1 MRDWLSH
8 RAATTPSA
16 TALIDTENERQVSVR
31 ELDAAVDRTAGH
43 LSALGVQDGDHV
55 GVLLEDRATATKL
68 LWATM
73 RLGAVHVPLR
83 PGWDV
88 DTLRARATAADVT
101 TLICEAT
108 TESVAVEAAV
118 APTATVGNPRT
129 GDAKALADRDPVSVV
144 PNTWTR
150 SEPATIVFTAGAT
163 GKARPIVLEMGNHL
177 TSATDTAF
185 RFGALPTDRW
195 LSCHPLHDIN
205 GLATALRAM
214 LFGSALV
221 VQSATTFGGLADT
234 LDRYGVTCLTAP
246 PTTVTEMLEARG
258 MLSDSL
264 RVVVIAGAPVPPSL
278 LDRCQGYSVPAIQ
291 GYSLTEAAGL
301 VTASVPNTRAD
312 ESRSVGHPLLRSEV
326 TVVDSDGAPLG
337 RGQTGELVVAG
348 PAVTPGYYDAMTGG
362 PAEEGGYGVATG
374 DVGYRDENGRIHVI
388 SRRSDRIMV
397 AGEIVRANDIRNVIC
412 ECEGV
417 ADAAV
422 VGVPDPERG
431 ERPAALVV
439 RSDSGSDLDVET
451 LRAHCEARLAA
462 FVAPEQFVFDGELPR
477 TSSGDIDRR
486 AVREQ
491 LLNRTTRG
499 MADSA
504 GIQKQTEGTQAGV
517 EASET
522 EVGGIEERSE

>member
-8 RAATTPSA
+8 RAATTPGA
-16 TALIDTENERQVSVR
+16 TALIDTDAERHISVR

-43 LSALGVQDGDHV
+43 LSALGVQSGDHV
-55 GVLLEDRATATKL
+55 GVLLEDRATATRL

-88 DTLRARATAADVT
+88 DTLRTRANAADVT
-101 TLICEAT
+101 TLICEGA

-118 APTATVGNPRT
+118 APTATVGEPRT
-129 GDAKALADRDPVSVV
+129 ADAKALAGRDPVSVV

-150 SEPATIVFTAGAT
+150 SEPATIVFSAGAT
-163 GKARPIVLEMGNHL
+163 GQARPIILEMGNHL
-177 TSATDTAF
+177 TSATDTAV

-205 GLATALRAM
+205 GLATVLRAM

-221 VQSATTFGGLADT
+221 VQSETTDGGLADA
-234 LDRYGVTCLTAP
+234 LDTYGVTCLTAP

-264 RVVVIAGAPVPPSL
+264 RVVVIAGAPVPPAL
-278 LDRCQGYSVPAIQ
+278 VDRCQGYSVPAIQ

-301 VTASVPNTRAD
+301 VTTSVPGTTAD
-312 ESRSVGHPLLRSEV
+312 ESRSVGHSLLRSEV
-326 TVVDSDGAPLG
+326 TVVDADGAPLG

-348 PAVTPGYYDAMTGG
+348 PAVTPGRYDPMTGG
-362 PAEEGGYGVATG
+362 PVEDSGYGVATG

-397 AGEIVRANDIRNVIC
+397 AGETVRAGDVRDVIC
-412 ECEGV
+412 ESEDV
-417 ADAAV
+417 VDAAV
-422 VGVPDPERG
+422 VGIPDAERG

-439 RSDSGSDLDVET
+439 RSDSGSDLDAET

-462 FVAPEQFVFDGELPR
+462 FVAPEQFAFDTTLPR

-491 LLNRTTRG
+491 LLTRTTGG

-504 GIQKQTEGTQAGV
+504 EIQDQTDSTQTGVDAG
-517 EASET
+517 ET
-522 EVGGIEERSE
+522 EVGGIEEGSE